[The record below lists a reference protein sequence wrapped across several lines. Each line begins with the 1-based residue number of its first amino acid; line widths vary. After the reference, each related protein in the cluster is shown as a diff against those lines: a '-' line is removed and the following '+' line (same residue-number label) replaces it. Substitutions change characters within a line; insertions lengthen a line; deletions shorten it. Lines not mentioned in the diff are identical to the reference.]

1 MSTTDP
7 AGPVVRAEHLSK
19 SYGRTRAVADVSLTV
34 GRGEIYG
41 VLGRNGAG
49 KTTTVEMIAGLR
61 TPDAGTVEV
70 LGLDPTRDAAALHE
84 RVGLQLQESALPD
97 RLRVREALDLY
108 ASFYAD
114 PADPADLLDL
124 LGLRGK
130 ADAAFKDLSGG
141 QKQRLSVA
149 LALVGRP
156 ELAILDELT
165 TGLDPHARRETWAV
179 VEAIRD
185 AGVTIMLVTHL
196 MEEAERLCDRI
207 ALIAGGRVAAV
218 GTPAQ
223 VVALAQGE
231 QVLRARPDLPQADA
245 VLLGALAGVPDVV
258 DATVADGVL
267 TVRGGGALVQDV
279 LVALDR
285 RGVRV
290 ADVHLERASLEDA
303 FVTLTATDD
312 APPAGGAAA
321 PATTRG
327 RRTPATAGARRTST
341 PEV

>member
-1 MSTTDP
+1 MST
-7 AGPVVRAEHLSK
+7 PVIQAERLRK
-19 SYGRTRAVADVSLTV
+19 TYGGTVAVADVSLTV
-34 GRGEIYG
+34 ERGEIYG

-49 KTTTVEMIAGLR
+49 KTTTVEMVAGLR
-61 TPDAGTVEV
+61 TPDSGTVRV

-108 ASFYAD
+108 ASFYGA

-124 LGLRGK
+124 LGLTAK
-130 ADAAFKDLSGG
+130 ASTAFKDLSGG

-156 ELAILDELT
+156 QVAILDELT

-185 AGVTIMLVTHL
+185 SGVTIVLVTHL

-207 ALIAGGRVAAV
+207 ALIASGRVSAV
-218 GTPAQ
+218 GTPDEI
-223 VVALAQGE
+223 VALAHGE
-231 QVLRARPDLPQADA
+231 QVLRVRPDGHVTDDA
-245 VLLGALAGVPDVV
+245 LLGALAGVPGVR
-258 DATVADGVL
+258 DASVADRALV
-267 TVRGGGALVQDV
+267 VRGGGTLVQDV

-285 RGVRV
+285 HGVRTS
-290 ADVHLERASLEDA
+290 DVRLDRASLEDA
-303 FVTLTATDD
+303 FVSLTGDGSD
-312 APPAGGAAA
+312 
-321 PATTRG
+321 
-327 RRTPATAGARRTST
+327 TPADARATVPAST

>member
-1 MSTTDP
+1 MPTT
-7 AGPVVRAEHLSK
+7 PVVRAEHLRK
-19 SYGRTRAVADVSLTV
+19 TYGSTVAVDDVSLTV
-34 GRGEIYG
+34 ERGEIYG

-61 TPDAGTVEV
+61 TPDAGTVRV

-97 RLRVREALDLY
+97 RLRVREALELY

-114 PADPADLLDL
+114 PADPDDLLDL
-124 LGLRGK
+124 LGLRAK
-130 ADAAFKDLSGG
+130 QDTAFRHLSGG

-179 VEAIRD
+179 VEAVRD
-185 AGVTIMLVTHL
+185 SGVTIILVTHL

-207 ALIAGGRVAAV
+207 ALVAAGRVAVV
-218 GTPAQ
+218 GTPAE
-223 VVALAQGE
+223 VVTMARGE
-231 QVLRARPDLPQADA
+231 QVLRARPDEPVADD
-245 VLLGALAGVPDVV
+245 VLLSA
-258 DATVADGVL
+258 VADVAAVREARVRDAAL
-267 TVRGGGALVQDV
+267 EVRGDGPVVQDV

-285 RGVRV
+285 HGIRTSEVL
-290 ADVHLERASLEDA
+290 LERASLEDA
-303 FVTLTATDD
+303 FVSLTGEPGD
-312 APPAGGAAA
+312 AVAGLALAAA
-321 PATTRG
+321 T
-327 RRTPATAGARRTST
+327 T

>member
-1 MSTTDP
+1 MST
-7 AGPVVRAEHLSK
+7 PVIQAERLRK
-19 SYGRTRAVADVSLTV
+19 TYGGTVAVADVSLTV
-34 GRGEIYG
+34 ERGEIYG

-49 KTTTVEMIAGLR
+49 KTTTVEMVAGLR
-61 TPDAGTVEV
+61 TPDSGTVRV

-108 ASFYAD
+108 ASFYGA

-124 LGLRGK
+124 LGLTAK
-130 ADAAFKDLSGG
+130 ASTAFKDLSGG

-156 ELAILDELT
+156 QVAILDELT

-185 AGVTIMLVTHL
+185 SGVTIVLVTHL

-207 ALIAGGRVAAV
+207 ALIASGRVSAV
-218 GTPAQ
+218 GTPDEI
-223 VVALAQGE
+223 VALAHGE
-231 QVLRARPDLPQADA
+231 QVLRVRPDGHVTDDA
-245 VLLGALAGVPDVV
+245 LLGALAGVPGVR
-258 DATVADGVL
+258 DASVADRALV
-267 TVRGGGALVQDV
+267 VRGGGTLVQDV

-285 RGVRV
+285 HGVRTS
-290 ADVHLERASLEDA
+290 DVRLDRASLEDA
-303 FVTLTATDD
+303 FVSLTGD
-312 APPAGGAAA
+312 GSE
-321 PATTRG
+321 
-327 RRTPATAGARRTST
+327 TPADARATVPAST

>member
-1 MSTTDP
+1 MTTT
-7 AGPVVRAEHLSK
+7 PVVRAEHLRK
-19 SYGRTRAVADVSLTV
+19 AYGSTVAVADVSLSV
-34 GRGEIYG
+34 ERGEIYG

-61 TPDAGTVEV
+61 RPDGGTVSV
-70 LGLDPTRDAAALHE
+70 LGLDPTTHAAALHQK
-84 RVGLQLQESALPD
+84 VGLQLQESAMPD

-124 LGLRGK
+124 LGLTAKR
-130 ADAAFKDLSGG
+130 DAAFKDLSGG

-207 ALIAGGRVAAV
+207 ALIASGRVAAV

-223 VVALAQGE
+223 IVALAHGE
-231 QVLRARPDLPQADA
+231 QVLRVRPAAPVADD
-245 VLLGALAGVPDVV
+245 VLLAALTGVPGVRDARVEDRALVV
-258 DATVADGVL
+258 H
-267 TVRGGGALVQDV
+267 GGGAVVQDV
-279 LVALDR
+279 LVALARHD
-285 RGVRV
+285 VRTS
-290 ADVHLERASLEDA
+290 DVRLERASLEDA
-303 FVTLTATDD
+303 FVSLTGVGPDD
-312 APPAGGAAA
+312 PA
-321 PATTRG
+321 PALQ
-327 RRTPATAGARRTST
+327 TAGSAT
-341 PEV
+341 EV

>member
-1 MSTTDP
+1 MSTP
-7 AGPVVRAEHLSK
+7 PVVQAEHLRK
-19 SYGRTRAVADVSLTV
+19 SYGSTHAVRDVSLTV
-34 GRGEIYG
+34 ERGEIYG

-61 TPDAGTVEV
+61 RPDGGTVRV
-70 LGLDPTRDAAALHE
+70 LGLDPTTDGAALHE
-84 RVGLQLQESALPD
+84 QVGLQLQESALPD

-124 LGLRGK
+124 LGLGAK
-130 ADAAFKDLSGG
+130 KDTSFKDLSGG

-156 ELAILDELT
+156 QLAILDELT

-185 AGVTIMLVTHL
+185 AGVTIVLVTHL

-207 ALIAGGRVAAV
+207 ALIASGRVAAV
-218 GTPAQ
+218 GTPAEI
-223 VVALAQGE
+223 VALAHGE
-231 QVLRARPDLPQADA
+231 QVLHVRPQEPVADD
-245 VLLGALAGVPDVV
+245 VLLGALRGVPDVR
-258 DATVADGVL
+258 DATVEDRALV
-267 TVRGGGALVQDV
+267 VRGGGTVVQDV

-285 RGVRV
+285 AGVRTH
-290 ADVHLERASLEDA
+290 DVRLERASLEDA
-303 FVTLTATDD
+303 FVSLTGD
-312 APPAGGAAA
+312 AVAVPQ
-321 PATTRG
+321 
-327 RRTPATAGARRTST
+327 PATATS
-341 PEV
+341 EV

>member
-1 MSTTDP
+1 MTTT
-7 AGPVVRAEHLSK
+7 PVVRAEHLRK
-19 SYGRTRAVADVSLTV
+19 TYGGTPAVVDVSLSV
-34 GRGEIYG
+34 ERGEIYG

-61 TPDAGTVEV
+61 RPDGGTVRV
-70 LGLDPTRDAAALHE
+70 LGLDPTTDAAALHE
-84 RVGLQLQESALPD
+84 QVGLQLQESAMPD

-124 LGLRGK
+124 LGLTAKR
-130 ADAAFKDLSGG
+130 DSAFKSLSGG

-156 ELAILDELT
+156 QLAILDELT
-165 TGLDPHARRETWAV
+165 TGLDPHARRETWSV

-207 ALIAGGRVAAV
+207 ALISSGRVAAV
-218 GTPAQ
+218 GTPAEI
-223 VVALAQGE
+223 VALAHGE
-231 QVLRARPDLPQADA
+231 QVLRVRPDGDVADDA
-245 VLLGALAGVPDVV
+245 LLAALAGVPDVREASV
-258 DATVADGVL
+258 EDRALV
-267 TVRGGGALVQDV
+267 VRGAGTVVQDV
-279 LVALDR
+279 LVALARHD
-285 RGVRV
+285 VRTR
-290 ADVHLERASLEDA
+290 DVRLERASLEDA
-303 FVTLTATDD
+303 FVSLTD
-312 APPAGGAAA
+312 ASPDVVDPQ
-321 PATTRG
+321 PATT
-327 RRTPATAGARRTST
+327 A

>member
-1 MSTTDP
+1 MPTT
-7 AGPVVRAEHLSK
+7 PVVRAEHLRK
-19 SYGRTRAVADVSLTV
+19 TYGSTVAVDDVSLTV
-34 GRGEIYG
+34 ERGEIYG

-61 TPDAGTVEV
+61 TPDAGTVRV

-97 RLRVREALDLY
+97 RLRVREALELY

-114 PADPADLLDL
+114 PADPDDLLDL
-124 LGLRGK
+124 LGLRAK
-130 ADAAFKDLSGG
+130 QDTAFRHLSGG

-179 VEAIRD
+179 VEAVRD
-185 AGVTIMLVTHL
+185 SGVTIILVTHL

-207 ALIAGGRVAAV
+207 ALVAAGRVAVV
-218 GTPAQ
+218 GTPAE
-223 VVALAQGE
+223 VVTMARGE
-231 QVLRARPDLPQADA
+231 QVLRARPDEPVADD
-245 VLLGALAGVPDVV
+245 VLLSA
-258 DATVADGVL
+258 VADVAAVREARVRDAAL
-267 TVRGGGALVQDV
+267 EVRGDGPVVQDV

-285 RGVRV
+285 HGIRTSDVR
-290 ADVHLERASLEDA
+290 LERASLEDA
-303 FVTLTATDD
+303 FVSLTGEPGD
-312 APPAGGAAA
+312 AVAGLSLAAA
-321 PATTRG
+321 T
-327 RRTPATAGARRTST
+327 T

>member
-1 MSTTDP
+1 MTTT
-7 AGPVVRAEHLSK
+7 PVVRAEHLRK
-19 SYGRTRAVADVSLTV
+19 AYGSTLAVADVGLTV
-34 GRGEIYG
+34 ERGEIHG
-41 VLGRNGAG
+41 ILGRNGAG
-49 KTTTVEMIAGLR
+49 KTTTVEMVAGLR
-61 TPDAGTVEV
+61 TPDAGTVQV

-114 PADPADLLDL
+114 PADPAELLDL
-124 LGLRGK
+124 LGLAAK
-130 ADAAFKDLSGG
+130 QDTAFKDLSGG

-185 AGVTIMLVTHL
+185 AGVTIVLVTHL

-207 ALIAGGRVAAV
+207 TLIASGRVSAV
-218 GTPAQ
+218 GSPEEI
-223 VVALAQGE
+223 VALAHGE
-231 QVLRARPDLPQADA
+231 QVLRVRPESAVRDD
-245 VLLGALAGVPDVV
+245 VLLGALAGVPGVR
-258 DATVADGVL
+258 DASVSDRTLV
-267 TVRGGGALVQDV
+267 VRGGGSVVQDV

-285 RGVRV
+285 HGVRTS
-290 ADVHLERASLEDA
+290 DVRLDRASLEDA
-303 FVTLTATDD
+303 FVTLTGDGAE
-312 APPAGGAAA
+312 APAGDR
-321 PATTRG
+321 PAV
-327 RRTPATAGARRTST
+327 PASTS
-341 PEV
+341 EV